1 VGADNTEAVCAQIVE
16 QIDQLPKR
24 SAVGIFLRRDRDAP
38 TAYALKAK
46 LSPESNN
53 TLFQRPSNGELTGP
67 PALNLPA
74 PSPRYAKDRLKPSSR
89 EGLCRRANPSRVRSA
104 IMAG

>member
-1 VGADNTEAVCAQIVE
+1 MGADNTEAVCAQIVE

-38 TAYALKAK
+38 TAFDLKAK
-46 LSPESNN
+46 LSPEFSN
-53 TLFQRPSNGELTGP
+53 TLFQRPCNGKLTGP

-74 PSPRYAKDRLKPSSR
+74 PSPRYAKDRLQPSSR
-89 EGLCRRANPSRVRSA
+89 EGLCRRASSLRIRSA